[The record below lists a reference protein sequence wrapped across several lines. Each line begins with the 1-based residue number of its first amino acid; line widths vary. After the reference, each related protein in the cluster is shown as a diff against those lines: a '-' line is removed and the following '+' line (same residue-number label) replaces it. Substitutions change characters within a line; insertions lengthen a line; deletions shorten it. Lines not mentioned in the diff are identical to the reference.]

1 MESHPLA
8 YLDWVVAVQSLSH
21 FWLFA
26 TPWTEARQPP
36 VSTISWSLFKLMS
49 IELVILSNH
58 FILCCPLLPLS
69 SVFPSITVFSEELA
83 LCIRW
88 PKYWSFS
95 IISSNEYSGLVS
107 FRIDW
112 FYLLAVHKTLKS
124 LLQHHIKK
132 NIYFDW
138 MIITLQYCDV
148 FCYTSKW
155 MNQGYCSSIMIWK
168 HQLLFGT
175 QPSIWFSSHICT
187 WLWKNHSFGYA
198 YLCQQSDVS
207 AF

>member
-1 MESHPLA
+1 MELHPLA

-21 FWLFA
+21 FLLFA
-26 TPWTEARQPP
+26 TPRTEARQAP

-49 IELVILSNH
+49 IELVMLSNH
-58 FILCCPLLPLS
+58 FILFCPLLPLP
-69 SVFPSITVFSEELA
+69 SVFPSIKVFSDELA

-95 IISSNEYSGLVS
+95 VTPSNEYSVLVS

-112 FYLLAVHKTLKS
+112 FYLLAVQETLKS

-132 NIYFDW
+132 KIFIYFNW

-148 FCYTSKW
+148 FCHTSEW
-155 MNQGYCSSIMIWK
+155 IRGTVPAPWFENINSLALSILYGSVLTSV
-168 HQLLFGT
+168 HDYG
-175 QPSIWFSSHICT
+175 
-187 WLWKNHSFGYA
+187 KNHSFGYT

>member
-132 NIYFDW
+132 NIYLLWLDDNYFTILWCLLLYIKMNESGVLFQHHDLKTS
-138 MIITLQYCDV
+138 II
-148 FCYTSKW
+148 
-155 MNQGYCSSIMIWK
+155 IW
-168 HQLLFGT
+168 H
-175 QPSIWFSSHICT
+175 
-187 WLWKNHSFGYA
+187 
-198 YLCQQSDVS
+198 S
-207 AF
+207 AFYMVQFSHLYMTMEKP